1 MAKSV
6 AKRMNIAKLTIPLG
20 NFDYA
25 KSSIIDLGG
34 PRIVPIK
41 DTSLSNENRRRLKGV
56 KYCLEIDSVQ
66 GEKPRR
72 TLDRI
77 LIVFKLFKDRLV
89 LSNIILAGN
98 KIIDNLLHYTH
109 WVDKDRGVPLYYLSE
124 DEESTFCEFW
134 KEFFEIGYANFA
146 VNRFHLADYVAYSPD
161 RFVNYVETLE
171 YLFVPDSDEGEI
183 SYKFRSRG
191 AQILGKNKEPDDRE
205 EIYLEL
211 KDAYKLRSAIVHGE
225 TNKINKLL
233 RNKTWEANIQPIRC
247 YSREAIKFFFQA
259 GCLDNADKR
268 RKLLEKM
275 LIFESKIKQVEIYAG
290 SFLTL

>member
-1 MAKSV
+1 
-6 AKRMNIAKLTIPLG
+6 MNIEKLTIPLG
-20 NFDYA
+20 NFNRSR
-25 KSSIIDLGG
+25 SSIIDLGG
-34 PRIVPIK
+34 PRIVLFK
-41 DTSLSNENRRRLKGV
+41 DTSLSHIPEGV
-56 KYCLEIDSVQ
+56 KYCLEIDPIE
-66 GEKPRR
+66 GEKRRR

-98 KIIDNLLHYTH
+98 KKIYKLPHYTH
-109 WVDKDRGVPLYYLSE
+109 WVDGDRGVPLYYLNE

-134 KEFFEIGYANFA
+134 KEFFEIDYANFA
-146 VNRFHLADYVAYSPD
+146 VNRFHLADYMAYSTD
-161 RFVNYVETLE
+161 RFVNYVEALE
-171 YLFVPDSDEGEI
+171 YLFVPDSKDGEI

-191 AQILGKNKEPDDRE
+191 AQIFGKNKEPDDRE

-233 RNKTWEANIQPIRC
+233 RNKTWEENIQPIRC